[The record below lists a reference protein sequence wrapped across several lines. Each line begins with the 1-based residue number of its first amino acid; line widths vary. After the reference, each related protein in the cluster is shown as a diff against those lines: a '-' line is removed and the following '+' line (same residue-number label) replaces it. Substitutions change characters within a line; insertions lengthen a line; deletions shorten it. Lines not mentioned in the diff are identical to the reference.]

1 MIMIFINPKWIQEL
15 ADVSSARSRNASE
28 WSSEVIRPSAGGY
41 GGNYKRGG
49 GKTDPSALS
58 FPNRS
63 ALSSVRT
70 GTFPSTKSLAEPP
83 AKGHVLTDIIQVQR
97 NTCWN
102 TFITFNWEFTSK
114 EIFIL
119 IQKNVMSK
127 FLISTKSL
135 FVEIAFFFF
144 YIYERPMTNKCYS
157 YTILCILNINIYF
170 VVFEGDNNNKI
181 WFHIW

>member
-1 MIMIFINPKWIQEL
+1 MNTG
-15 ADVSSARSRNASE
+15 ASGVSSAQSRNASE
-28 WSSEVIRPSAGGY
+28 WSFEVIRPSAGGY
-41 GGNYKRGG
+41 GGNYRRGG
-49 GKTDPSALS
+49 EMDPSALS

-70 GTFPSTKSLAEPP
+70 GTFPNTKSLAEPP
-83 AKGHVLTDIIQVQR
+83 AKGHVLTDIIDIQVQR
-97 NTCWN
+97 NICWN

-114 EIFIL
+114 EK
-119 IQKNVMSK
+119 KNVMSK

-135 FVEIAFFFF
+135 FMEITFFFTF
-144 YIYERPMTNKCYS
+144 MKRPMTNKCYN

-170 VVFEGDNNNKI
+170 IVFEGDNNNNNNNNKI